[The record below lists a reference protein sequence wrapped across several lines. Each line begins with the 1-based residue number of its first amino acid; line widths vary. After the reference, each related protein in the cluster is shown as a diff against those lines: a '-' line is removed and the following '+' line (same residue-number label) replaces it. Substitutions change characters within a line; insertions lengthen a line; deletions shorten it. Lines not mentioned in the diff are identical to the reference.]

1 MRPASAVAP
10 RTLVEAPPGP
20 LGKANAPAARSEAST
35 RFVAAMADDDAPAL
49 AAVATNAASAPPPRP
64 APQPMFRRANEA
76 PASWL
81 LIALTVM
88 VWSSV
93 LVLGVYATLL
103 VVR

>member
-1 MRPASAVAP
+1 
-10 RTLVEAPPGP
+10 
-20 LGKANAPAARSEAST
+20 
-35 RFVAAMADDDAPAL
+35 
-49 AAVATNAASAPPPRP
+49 
-64 APQPMFRRANEA
+64 MFRRANEA